1 MLIKHKLIINTAVF
15 VVSMAAM
22 LSLINFSSSS
32 LQKDIS
38 IAHDLGQIEVNVLQL
53 RRNEKDFIARKEEK
67 YLDTFNKNIVLLN
80 TDIDS
85 ISRDLKS
92 IGVTTNETLELK
104 KVLSEYQQHFT
115 ALVNS
120 QKVIGFDANSGLYK
134 KLSDAVHIAEAAIG
148 DVDYRALSMV
158 LTLRRSEKN
167 FMLRFDDIYV
177 NDFQEGFEKLDT
189 LIYKSY
195 LPDAQKATIY
205 EALKIYH
212 DAFMALVKEQKKL
225 GYRAEQ
231 GLQNQMRE
239 TVHKVDNLLISV
251 VKKVD
256 SAVAEYVLF
265 IDKLTYSIF
274 ALAIITGTL
283 ISLFLGKGII
293 TSITLIKSSMVRA
306 AQTND
311 LTIKIS
317 TANNDELADMANAF
331 NNMLSNFQHLIISVN
346 QTVVSVNNATGT
358 LVTNIQQ
365 ANAGVASQMQ
375 ETDMVATAVTEMVA
389 TIEEIASNTTDAADK
404 AQLTNQNA
412 NKGRQ
417 GVESTIKQIGILSDK
432 LIASEAVIIDLAKD
446 SKTIGSVLDVI
457 RGIAEQTNLLALN
470 AAIEAARA
478 GEQGRGFAVVA
489 DEVRSLASRTQEST
503 KEIEAIIGTLQKR
516 TQSIVTLMTECRNEG
531 QESTHQASEAGRMLE
546 EINNDVVNIMD
557 MTTAIATAIQEQ
569 SAVASEVNRHIVSI
583 RDVAEMAS
591 ESAHQNEQM
600 SGELSHQANALTSE
614 IKRFTI

>member
-1 MLIKHKLIINTAVF
+1 MLIKHKLTINTGVF
-15 VVSMAAM
+15 IVGMIAM
-22 LSLINFSSSS
+22 LSLMNFSSSS

-67 YLDTFNKNIVLLN
+67 YLATFNKNIAILN
-80 TDIDS
+80 SDIDS
-85 ISRDLKS
+85 INRDLES
-92 IGVTTNETLELK
+92 IGVTTTETRELK
-104 KVLSEYQQHFT
+104 KVLSEYQKHFT

-120 QKVIGFDANSGLYK
+120 QKVIGFDADSGLHK

-158 LTLRRSEKN
+158 LTLRGNEKN
-167 FMLRFDDIYV
+167 FMLNFDDKYV
-177 NDFQEGFEKLDT
+177 TDFQENFQKLDT
-189 LIYKSY
+189 IIYKSY
-195 LPDAQKATIY
+195 LPNSQKSTIN
-205 EALKIYH
+205 EALKIYRS
-212 DAFMALVKEQKKL
+212 AFMALVKEQKKL

-239 TVHKVDNLLISV
+239 TVHKVDNLLVSV

-256 SAVAEYVLF
+256 SAVAEYVRF
-265 IDKLTYSIF
+265 IEEITYSIF
-274 ALAIITGTL
+274 ALAILSATL
-283 ISLFLGKGII
+283 ISWFLGKGII
-293 TSITLIKSSMVRA
+293 AAITLIQSSMVRA

-317 TANNDELADMANAF
+317 TASNDELADMANAF

-346 QTVVSVNNATGT
+346 QTVASVNNTMGT

-365 ANAGVASQMQ
+365 TNAGVASQLQ

-404 AQLTNQNA
+404 AQQTNHNA
-412 NKGRQ
+412 DKGRQ
-417 GVESTIKQIGILSDK
+417 GVEVTIKQIGILSDK
-432 LIASEAVIIDLAKD
+432 LIASESVVIELAKD
-446 SKTIGSVLDVI
+446 SQTIGTVVDVI
-457 RGIAEQTNLLALN
+457 RAIAEQTNLLALN

-503 KEIEAIIGTLQKR
+503 KEIETIIGTLQKR

-531 QESTHQASEAGRMLE
+531 QESTHQASQAGHMLE

-569 SAVASEVNRHIVSI
+569 SAVASEVNRHVVSI
-583 RDVAEMAS
+583 RDVAEIAS

-600 SGELSHQANALTSE
+600 SSELSQQANALTNE

>member
-15 VVSMAAM
+15 IVSMAAM

-67 YLDTFNKNIVLLN
+67 YLDTFNKNIGLLN

-195 LPDAQKATIY
+195 LPDAQKVTIY

>member
-1 MLIKHKLIINTAVF
+1 MLIKHKLILNTSVF
-15 VVSMAAM
+15 IVSMIAM
-22 LSLINFSSSS
+22 LSLMNFSSSS

-67 YLDTFNKNIVLLN
+67 YLDTFNKNIAVLN
-80 TDIDS
+80 SDIDS
-85 ISRDLKS
+85 ISHDLES
-92 IGVTTNETLELK
+92 IGVSTTEAKKLK
-104 KVLSEYQQHFT
+104 NVLAEYQKHFT

-120 QKVIGFDANSGLYK
+120 QKVIGFDSNSGLYK
-134 KLSDAVHIAEAAIG
+134 KLTDAVHIAEVAVG
-148 DVDYRALSMV
+148 DVDYRALSMM
-158 LTLRRSEKN
+158 LKLRRSEKN
-167 FMLRFDDIYV
+167 FMLRLDERYV
-177 NDFQEGFEKLDT
+177 NDFQDSFKKLDT
-189 LIYKSY
+189 IIYKSY
-195 LPDAQKATIY
+195 LPHSQKTTIND
-205 EALKIYH
+205 ALKIYH
-212 DAFMALVKEQKKL
+212 SAFMALVKEQKKQ
-225 GYRAEQ
+225 GYRPDQ

-239 TVHKVDNLLISV
+239 TVHKVDNLLATM

-256 SAVAEYVLF
+256 GAVAEYLSF
-265 IDKLTYSIF
+265 IEKLTYSIF
-274 ALAIITGTL
+274 ALAILSATL
-283 ISLFLGKGII
+283 ISWFLGKGII
-293 TSITLIKSSMVRA
+293 AAITLIKNSMVRA

-317 TANNDELADMANAF
+317 TSNNDELADMANAF
-331 NNMLSNFQHLIISVN
+331 NNMLSNFKHLIISVN
-346 QTVVSVNNATGT
+346 QTVASVKNATAT

-365 ANAGVASQMQ
+365 TNAGVASQMQ

-404 AQLTNQNA
+404 AQQTNENA
-412 NKGRQ
+412 NKGRS
-417 GVESTIKQIGILSDK
+417 GVEVTIKQIAILSDK
-432 LIASEAVIIDLAKD
+432 LIASESVVIELAKD
-446 SKTIGSVLDVI
+446 SQTIGSVLDVI

-503 KEIEAIIGTLQKR
+503 KEIETIISTLQTR

-531 QESTHQASEAGRMLE
+531 KESTHQASEAGHMLE
-546 EINNDVVNIMD
+546 EINTDVVNIMD

-569 SAVASEVNRHIVSI
+569 STVASEVNRHVVSI
-583 RDVAEMAS
+583 RDVAEIAS
-591 ESAHQNEQM
+591 ESAQQNEQM
-600 SGELSHQANALTSE
+600 SGELSQQANALTNE

>member
-15 VVSMAAM
+15 IVSMAAM
-22 LSLINFSSSS
+22 LSLMNFSSSS

-67 YLDTFNKNIVLLN
+67 YLDTFNKNITILN
-80 TDIDS
+80 SDIDS
-85 ISRDLKS
+85 INHDLES
-92 IGVTTNETLELK
+92 IGVTTSETQELK

-256 SAVAEYVLF
+256 SAVAEYVRF
-265 IDKLTYSIF
+265 IDELTYSIF

-283 ISLFLGKGII
+283 ISWFLGKGII
-293 TSITLIKSSMVRA
+293 ASITLIKSSMVRA
-306 AQTND
+306 AKTND

-331 NNMLSNFQHLIISVN
+331 NNMISNFQHLIISVN

-432 LIASEAVIIDLAKD
+432 LIASEAVIIELAKD

-583 RDVAEMAS
+583 RDVAEIAS
-591 ESAHQNEQM
+591 ESAQQNEQM